1 MADVSGGIIVYGCK
15 TDVDLDYIYRVPADT
30 MVNSIDL
37 CCSEYDMI
45 PEREMEI
52 NYEDQEIVLKK
63 GLREQYSSIIV
74 DYLKRDS
81 YAINYREDMS
91 QYEVDISMECQYAYL
106 SYDMKDDGTV
116 DNRKQTVIRPDRN
129 KFIILRRKAG
139 EFEE

>member
-1 MADVSGGIIVYGCK
+1 MI
-15 TDVDLDYIYRVPADT
+15 
-30 MVNSIDL
+30 NSIDL

-45 PEREMEI
+45 PDREMEI